1 MFCNPVDSPPSV
13 VHCDLRNISVWYSP
27 MLMSDWFLSQ
37 RRVLLLGVAI
47 LSLYSVH
54 LLLMTA
60 KEGGRCHFLTHGNV
74 CLSSA
79 SICLSSPFCFFPS
92 VSLNI
97 THQHIVVVLT
107 GSLIYEKLG
116 ERAFGWPGKMAAF
129 GSITLQNIGGK

>member
-1 MFCNPVDSPPSV
+1 MGMSV
-13 VHCDLRNISVWYSP
+13 FRQPLSVY
-27 MLMSDWFLSQ
+27 
-37 RRVLLLGVAI
+37 
-47 LSLYSVH
+47 LSL
-54 LLLMTA
+54 
-60 KEGGRCHFLTHGNV
+60 
-74 CLSSA
+74 
-79 SICLSSPFCFFPS
+79 PFCFFPS